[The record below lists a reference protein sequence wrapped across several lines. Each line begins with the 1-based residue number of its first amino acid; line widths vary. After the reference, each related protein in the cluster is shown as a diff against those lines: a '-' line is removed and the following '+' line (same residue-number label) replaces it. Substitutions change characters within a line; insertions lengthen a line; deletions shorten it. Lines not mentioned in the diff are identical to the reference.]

1 MGGFF
6 PKKTSHEETKAFF
19 EQKNHE
25 EVVLNKRANDQIVT
39 MFDRSFINDKCIFQ
53 VGLI

>member
-25 EVVLNKRANDQIVT
+25 EVVLNRRANDQI
-39 MFDRSFINDKCIFQ
+39 MAIFDRSFINDKFIFQ
-53 VGLI
+53 